1 METLGLKNLCVTDI
15 CGRMTLDAIGVA
27 GFGKKKWIKVLYNKI
42 LLLTWIHLGFDF
54 ECVSV
59 VDNKWLKGYDNIRDN
74 FADLFFILFQIFDD
88 ELRWMFPHR
97 VSAHKDLDRL
107 LANIDN
113 VIAEKRAEMAVNG
126 TSSSNIPA
134 AEKDILTLMLEAE
147 QQGEGKLSDLEL
159 RVCTLLL
166 FVNTLN

>member
-1 METLGLKNLCVTDI
+1 
-15 CGRMTLDAIGVA
+15 MTR
-27 GFGKKKWIKVLYNKI
+27 
-42 LLLTWIHLGFDF
+42 IHLGFDF

-74 FADLFFILFQIFDD
+74 FSDLFFILFQIFDD
-88 ELRWMFPHR
+88 ELKWMFPHR

-113 VIAEKRAEMAVNG
+113 VIAERKAEMA
-126 TSSSNIPA
+126 SNAINPSKVPD
-134 AEKDILTLMLEAE
+134 AEKDILTLMLEAG

-159 RVCTLLL
+159 RVCILPL
-166 FVNTLN
+166 FINTLN

>member
-1 METLGLKNLCVTDI
+1 METLGLKNLCVTDV

-27 GFGKKKWIKVLYNKI
+27 GFGKKKRIKLLYNKI
-42 LLLTWIHLGFDF
+42 FLLIQIRLGFDF

-88 ELRWMFPHR
+88 ELKWMFPHR

-113 VIAEKRAEMAVNG
+113 VITEKKAEMAING
-126 TSSSNIPA
+126 PSSSKVPA

-147 QQGEGKLSDLEL
+147 LQGEGKLSDLEL
-159 RVCTLLL
+159 RVCILSS
-166 FVNTLN
+166 FANALN

>member
-1 METLGLKNLCVTDI
+1 MPSVLLALVK
-15 CGRMTLDAIGVA
+15 R
-27 GFGKKKWIKVLYNKI
+27 IKILYNKV
-42 LLLTWIHLGFDF
+42 LLLTRIHLGFDF

-88 ELRWMFPHR
+88 ELKWMFPRR

-113 VIAEKRAEMAVNG
+113 VIAERKAEMA
-126 TSSSNIPA
+126 SNAINPSKVPD

-159 RVCTLLL
+159 RVCILSL
-166 FVNTLN
+166 FINTLN

>member
-1 METLGLKNLCVTDI
+1 
-15 CGRMTLDAIGVA
+15 MTR
-27 GFGKKKWIKVLYNKI
+27 
-42 LLLTWIHLGFDF
+42 IHLGFDF

-88 ELRWMFPHR
+88 ELKWMFPHR

-113 VIAEKRAEMAVNG
+113 VIAERKAEMA
-126 TSSSNIPA
+126 SNATNPSKVPD

-159 RVCTLLL
+159 RVCILSL
-166 FVNTLN
+166 FINTLN